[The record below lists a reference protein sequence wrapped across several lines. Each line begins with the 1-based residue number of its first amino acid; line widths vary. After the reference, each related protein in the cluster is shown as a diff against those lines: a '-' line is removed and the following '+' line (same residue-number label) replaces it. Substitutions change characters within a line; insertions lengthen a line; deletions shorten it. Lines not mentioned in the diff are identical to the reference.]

1 MSGRK
6 KAQPSDAANHRRRHA
21 RFWHKAEIRA
31 DALNVSFWLK
41 ADDAWL
47 AICLWTLT
55 LLNWDFRAHDGRDHA
70 VHMIFVAQK
79 AVLARRAFIVT
90 SLAEILFHLT
100 EIGHEVF
107 RIPLLVALEI
117 RAALFEV
124 MAGQTTAVLQH
135 AEMRLMDEI
144 RESSLLALDRRRGK
158 INEPPFAPD
167 IVDAVAF
174 RT

>member
-70 VHMIFVAQK
+70 VHMIFVTQK

-100 EIGHEVF
+100 EIGHEIL
-107 RIPLLVALEI
+107 RTALLIALQIEG
-117 RAALFEV
+117 AFFNF
-124 MAGQTTAVLQH
+124 MAGQTPAIFQDADALTYTDRL
-135 AEMRLMDEI
+135 EMRLMNEF
-144 RESSLLALDRRRGK
+144 REASLFALD
-158 INEPPFAPD
+158 
-167 IVDAVAF
+167 
-174 RT
+174 